1 MGSSSPVPSTDG
13 STPMIAH
20 DVECRSKAPSLAGAE
35 WLKRRET
42 RAVFAALGPYGVE
55 TRAVGGAVRNTL
67 LGLPVTEI
75 DFATTAEPDKVIA
88 LAAQAGL
95 KTVPTGIDHGT
106 VTVIAD
112 GAPFEVTTLRRDVE
126 TFGRHAKIDYTTSW
140 EEDAR
145 RRDFTLNALYA
156 DRDGKVF
163 DPLGG
168 YSDLQ
173 AGRVRFIG
181 DAEARIKEDYL
192 RILRFFRFNAYYGK
206 GDMNAAGLKAS
217 VRLRGG
223 LEQLSA
229 ERVAG
234 ETRRILVAPE
244 ASRAVAALYDYGL
257 LTGVLGGVPRL
268 NRFERLI
275 AIEQANGLAPDAGL
289 RLAALAVFVRED
301 VARLTERLRL
311 SNAEQAVLALGT
323 RERAASGLPDEAA
336 AKGALYRLGPSYRSS
351 LLLAWADSRAAT
363 DDAGWRN
370 ALTLPER
377 WQAPSF
383 PLGGDDVMA
392 LGELKGPEI
401 GEVLRSV
408 EQHWIETSF
417 ALDRDQLLTKA
428 RALIAARG

>member
-1 MGSSSPVPSTDG
+1 
-13 STPMIAH
+13 MIAH
-20 DVECRSKAPSLAGAE
+20 DVEYRSEAPSLAGAE

-42 RAVFAALGPYGVE
+42 RAVFAALGPDGVE

-75 DFATTAEPDKVIA
+75 DLATTAEPDKVIA

-126 TFGRHAKIDYTTSW
+126 TFGRHAKIAYTTSW
-140 EEDAR
+140 EEDAK
-145 RRDFTLNALYA
+145 RRDFTLNALYT

-163 DPLGG
+163 DPLGVYG
-168 YSDLQ
+168 DLQ

-206 GDMNAAGLKAS
+206 GKMDAAGLKAS

-234 ETRRILVAPE
+234 EMRCILVAPE
-244 ASRAVAALYDYGL
+244 AARAVAALYDYGL

-268 NRFERLI
+268 NRFERLV

-289 RLAALAVFVRED
+289 RLAALAVFVQED

-311 SNAEQAVLALGT
+311 SNADQALLALGT
-323 RERAASGLPDEAA
+323 RERASGLPDEAA
-336 AKGALYRLGPSYRSS
+336 AKSALYHLGPSYRSS
-351 LLLAWADSRAAT
+351 LLLAWADSLAAP

-370 ALTLPER
+370 VLTLPER

-383 PLGGDDVMA
+383 PLGGNDVMA

-408 EQHWIETSF
+408 KQHWIETGF
-417 ALDRDQLLTKA
+417 ALDRDQLLAKA
-428 RALIAARG
+428 RALIAARRITLPRSTRQSR